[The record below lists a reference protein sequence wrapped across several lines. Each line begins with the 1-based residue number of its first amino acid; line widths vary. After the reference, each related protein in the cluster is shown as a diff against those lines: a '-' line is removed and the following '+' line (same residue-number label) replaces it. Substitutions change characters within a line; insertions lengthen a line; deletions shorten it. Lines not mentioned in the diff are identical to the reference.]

1 MNRGETRQTDPP
13 HIAAQVAASWSSL
26 DAAIRAGNLDIAL
39 DAQDRAFLGA
49 IREMQVPLDFVGTPE
64 HILGSSATKHGEI
77 AEQVHVAVNRARDV
91 LFGNAPT
98 ATFEGVGRSA
108 PIDYLSDG
116 VGVQS
121 KYYNGLYNSLGG
133 VFEHA
138 SKYPGFV
145 AGEEYYH
152 IPRDQYGQLEELNQ
166 TGRIEGLSASSSNA
180 IRNRLESLEHQTG
193 RSADDLIR
201 PGEAEYSEVQQG
213 RVHETL
219 RDREDELRQANE
231 RLKDVS
237 RAEHGPSL
245 SGLGKAAGIG
255 ATVGAGVGLTQA
267 VWVKYHAERKNPF
280 RGDFTVDDWKD
291 VGVSTGKGSGGGV
304 IAGGALYLLTNSS
317 QLSAP
322 AVGAFVSGL
331 MGIGSLLGRYHAG
344 EIDGSEFVDMSQMVA
359 LDAAIVGLASMTG
372 QVAIPVPVLG
382 AFVGSIAGK
391 FVASA
396 ITGGLGESEAEL
408 IAHLHAHEQSAL
420 EHLDRACEAEIQ
432 RLDGYFGNLERLA
445 EVAFDDTVNTRLR
458 LEASVEFAERV
469 GVCDDLILRTTVD
482 LDKFM
487 AE

>member
-1 MNRGETRQTDPP
+1 MNRSEPHQPDPP
-13 HIAAQVAASWSSL
+13 HIAAQVAGSWAIL

-39 DAQDRAFLGA
+39 NAQDRAFLGA

-64 HILGSSATKHGEI
+64 HILGSTATKHGEI

-91 LFGNAPT
+91 LFGHAPT

-133 VFEHA
+133 VSEHA

-166 TGRIEGLSASSSNA
+166 TGRIEGVSDSSSNA

-193 RSADDLIR
+193 RSAADLIR
-201 PGEAEYSEVQQG
+201 PGEAEYRDVQQG
-213 RVHETL
+213 RVHETI
-219 RDREDELRQANE
+219 RGREDELRQTNE
-231 RLKDVS
+231 RLEDAS

-245 SGLGKAAGIG
+245 SGLGKAAGTG
-255 ATVGAGVGLTQA
+255 AAVGAGVGVAQA
-267 VWVKYHAERKNPF
+267 IWVKYRAEGKNPF
-280 RGDFTVDDWKD
+280 RGDFTVDDWMD
-291 VGVSTGKGSGGGV
+291 VGVSTAKGAGGGGV
-304 IAGGALYLLTNSS
+304 AGGSLYLLTNSTR
-317 QLSAP
+317 LSAP
-322 AVGAFVSGL
+322 AAGAFVSGL

-344 EIDGSEFVDMSQMVA
+344 EIDGSEFVDMSQMVT

-382 AFVGSIAGK
+382 AFVGSITGK

-396 ITGGLGESEAEL
+396 ITGSLGDSEAEL
-408 IAHLHAHEQSAL
+408 MAQLHAYEQSAL
-420 EHLDRACEAEIQ
+420 EHLDEAYETEIR
-432 RLDGYFGNLERLA
+432 RLGGYFGNLERLA
-445 EVAFDDTVNTRLR
+445 EVAFDDTLNARLR
-458 LEASVEFAERV
+458 LDASVEFAQGV
-469 GVCDDLILRTTVD
+469 GVPDDLLLRTTDD
-482 LDKFM
+482 LDKFI